1 MQIANSNAVV
11 VQASVLCTCTCEE
24 HVVGDQALRPIL
36 IRGTFNPTA
45 TIRKE

>member
-11 VQASVLCTCTCEE
+11 VQASVLCTCAE

-36 IRGTFNPTA
+36 IRGTFKPTA